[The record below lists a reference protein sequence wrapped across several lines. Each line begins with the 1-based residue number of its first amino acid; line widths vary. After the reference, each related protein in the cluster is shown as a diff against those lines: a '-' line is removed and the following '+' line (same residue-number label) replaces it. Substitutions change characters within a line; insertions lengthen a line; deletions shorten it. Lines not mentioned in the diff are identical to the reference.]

1 MKRTLLFM
9 GLGVAGLAAAGLIWT
24 GLNPAGGTSKSNG
37 DRAAAKAPNRTTMAA
52 PAVSVIKA
60 EMADFAETVLVTG
73 SIVPRE
79 EIMVAPEIEGF
90 RVLELIADEGQAV
103 TKGDVLARV
112 EQETLDAQ
120 LAQNTAQLAR
130 SNAAIAQAHS
140 GIAQAEARLQESKAQ
155 FDRAKPLKQSGYLSE
170 STFDQ
175 RESAARTAEAQLI
188 SARDGL
194 KLAESD
200 KGVVEAQRREL
211 AFRRG
216 RTEIRAPADGIVSRR
231 NARIG
236 SMATAIGDPMFR
248 LISNGEF
255 ELDAEVPETR
265 IGKLMIGQL
274 ARIEVAGVGEVT
286 GTLRLVSPEV
296 DRISRLGRVRIF
308 VGKNPALKLGL
319 FGRGNIETRKSRGLA
334 VPASAI
340 LYSEQSASLQI
351 VIDGKVQT
359 RRIETGLISGGL
371 VEVRSGIAESDTIVA
386 RAGSFLRDGDIV
398 RTVAPDPKLSEATK

>member
-1 MKRTLLFM
+1 MKRTFLFM

-24 GLNPAGGTSKSNG
+24 GFNPAGGIAKSIG
-37 DRAAAKAPNRTTMAA
+37 DRAAVKAPNRTTMAA

-60 EMADFAETVLVTG
+60 EMANFSETVLVTG

-90 RVLELIADEGQAV
+90 RVLELNADEGQAV

-140 GIAQAEARLQESKAQ
+140 GIAQAQARLQESKAQ

-175 RESAARTAEAQLI
+175 RESAARTAEAQLV

-211 AFRRG
+211 AFRRE

-265 IGKLMIGQL
+265 IGKLKIGQL
-274 ARIEVAGVGEVT
+274 ARIEVAGIGEVT

-371 VEVRSGIAESDTIVA
+371 VEVKSGIAEGETIVA
-386 RAGSFLRDGDIV
+386 RAGSFLRDGDTV

>member
-1 MKRTLLFM
+1 MKRTFLFM
-9 GLGVAGLAAAGLIWT
+9 GLGVAGLTAAGLIWT
-24 GLNPAGGTSKSNG
+24 GLNPAGGIAKSIG
-37 DRAAAKAPNRTTMAA
+37 DRAAVKAPNRTTMAA

-90 RVLELIADEGQAV
+90 RVLELNADEGQAV

-140 GIAQAEARLQESKAQ
+140 GIAQAQARLQESKAQ

-175 RESAARTAEAQLI
+175 RESAARTAEAQLV

-211 AFRRG
+211 AFRRE

-265 IGKLMIGQL
+265 IGKLKIGQL

-286 GTLRLVSPEV
+286 GTLRLVLPEV

-371 VEVRSGIAESDTIVA
+371 VEVKSGIAEGETIVA
-386 RAGSFLRDGDIV
+386 RAGSFLRDGDTV

>member
-1 MKRTLLFM
+1 MKRTFLFM
-9 GLGVAGLAAAGLIWT
+9 GLGVAGLTAAGLIWT
-24 GLNPAGGTSKSNG
+24 GFNPAGGIAKSIG
-37 DRAAAKAPNRTTMAA
+37 DRAAVKAPNRTTMAA

-90 RVLELIADEGQAV
+90 RVLELNADEGQAV

-140 GIAQAEARLQESKAQ
+140 GIAQAQARLQESKAQ

-175 RESAARTAEAQLI
+175 RESAARTAEAQLV

-211 AFRRG
+211 AFRRE

-265 IGKLMIGQL
+265 IGKLKIGQL

-286 GTLRLVSPEV
+286 GTLRLVLPEV

-371 VEVRSGIAESDTIVA
+371 VEVKSGIAEGETIVA
-386 RAGSFLRDGDIV
+386 RAGSFLRDGDTV